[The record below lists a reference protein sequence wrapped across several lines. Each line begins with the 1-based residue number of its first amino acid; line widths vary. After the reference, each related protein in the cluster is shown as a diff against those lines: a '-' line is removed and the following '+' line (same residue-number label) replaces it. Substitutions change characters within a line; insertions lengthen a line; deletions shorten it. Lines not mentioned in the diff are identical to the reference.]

1 MKTKKQKTNRFSES
15 LTAKGLIIGGLIILL
30 LIPGT
35 MIQNLIEER
44 QERSK
49 EAIERINDKWSNAQT
64 ICAPILSIPYTAR
77 LTDSDGNVT
86 TKEHVLN
93 ITPELLNIDTKLE
106 PEKRHFGIYKTILY
120 KSTINITGQFEKID
134 VEPMASSIIHW
145 DKAYIRIGLS
155 DLRGV
160 TNNSLSINGK
170 SYTAEAGGNTNKL
183 IGKEL
188 IAKLDGEMF
197 RDNNKS
203 YTFECKMNLNGSSSI
218 NYIPVGKTTTVH
230 VSGDWKDP
238 GFVGNFSPEHTP
250 VEKGFDASWSVLRF
264 NRNIPE
270 TWVDNKVE
278 SFADSSFGVS
288 LVDMVDHYQQN
299 MRSAKYAIM
308 FIALT
313 FAVFFL
319 VEVTTKKRIHPIQYL
334 LVGLAL
340 IIFYSLLLSISEQSN
355 FGIAYLIASAAT
367 IGLIVAYAQSIFRSW
382 KQMGILLF
390 TLCLLYTFLYVI
402 LQLEDIAL
410 LIGSV
415 GLFVILGVIMFCT
428 RKINWYKPQDTVEP
442 EEEEDEEDDVPP
454 PAPLQEKYGEVIE
467 I

>member
-1 MKTKKQKTNRFSES
+1 MKAKNKKTNRFSES
-15 LTAKGLIIGGLIILL
+15 LTAKGLIIAVLIVLL

-35 MIQNLIEER
+35 MIQSLIEER
-44 QERSK
+44 QERSR
-49 EAIERINDKWSNAQT
+49 EAIERINEKWSNAQT
-64 ICAPILSIPYTAR
+64 LCAPVLSIPFTIKQP
-77 LTDSDGNVT
+77 DGDGNLVT
-86 TKEHVLN
+86 KDHVLN
-93 ITPELLNIDTKLE
+93 ITPELLNIDTKLL
-106 PEKRHFGIYKTILY
+106 PEKRHYGIYKTILY
-120 KSTINITGQFEKID
+120 KSEINISGQFEKID
-134 VEPMASSIIHW
+134 IDQMASGVIHW
-145 DKAYIRIGLS
+145 DKAFIRIGLT

-160 TNNSLSINGK
+160 TNNSLTLNGK
-170 SYTAEAGGNTNKL
+170 SYTTEAGGSTNKL

-188 IAKLDGEMF
+188 IAKLDGRIFEE
-197 RDNNKS
+197 NNKP
-203 YTFECKMNLNGSSSI
+203 YTFEYKMSLNGSGSI
-218 NYIPVGKTTTVH
+218 NYIPIGKTTTVH
-230 VSGDWKDP
+230 VSGDWSDP

-250 VEKGFDASWSVLRF
+250 VEKGFDATWSVLRF

-278 SFADSSFGVS
+278 GFADSSFGVN
-288 LVDMVDHYQQN
+288 LVNMVDHYQQN

-319 VEVTTKKRIHPIQYL
+319 VEVTTKKRIHPIEYL

-355 FGIAYLIASAAT
+355 FGMAYLIASAAT

-382 KQMGILLF
+382 KQTGIMLF

-415 GLFVILGVIMFCT
+415 GLFIILGVIMFCT
-428 RKINWYKPQDTVEP
+428 RKINWYKP
-442 EEEEDEEDDVPP
+442 EEENDLEEEKDDEPGVVPP
-454 PAPLQEKYGEVIE
+454 PVPMDY
-467 I
+467 